1 MAADN
6 KQIAQ
11 VSKNGIISLLLLLLG
26 YGVMAQS
33 APTDDSMLLRR
44 IYDESLLHSEAY
56 HNLQEL
62 TTTIGERL
70 TGTPQA
76 TQTIEWG
83 RTLLKKAGADSVY
96 LQKVWVPR
104 WNRGKI
110 ASASV
115 PYKDNTMQ
123 LNICALGGSI
133 GTNGRLTAPVIEI
146 RSWRQLDSL
155 PAKDVRGKIVF
166 FNRPMDPRII
176 EPFTAYLE
184 AVDQRN
190 TGAVAAA
197 RKGAIATIVRS
208 LTLSK
213 DDLPHTG
220 AVSYDSS
227 VAMIPAAA
235 VSTNGADWLS
245 KALIQKPELRLSL
258 ELDCQRLT
266 DVASANV
273 IAEIKGTVA
282 PNEVVTIGAHIDSW
296 DLSESASDDGA
307 GLVQV
312 IDALRILR
320 TVLPHPAR
328 TIRIILYINEENG
341 NRGGLQY
348 AAWARQ
354 SREQHLAVFETDA
367 GGFFPHGFR
376 IDAAPEIMAIFKN
389 RSTLFRPYKADGLTP
404 QHRGV
409 DIGPMKGIAKAVISL
424 DCDDQRLFDI
434 HHSAADTFDKVSKRE
449 LELGAAALAGM
460 AALTSEHGLD
470 VPAPFSNIR
479 SARQTFFV
487 AGQIGIN
494 EGRGKKTSF
503 KEETTQA
510 LTNVQQAL
518 ASAGLTLGDVVNVT
532 VYLREIKQLNDFN
545 EVYRTFFSAPYP
557 ARTLVQVDK
566 LVKDAAVEIS
576 VVAGN

>member
-1 MAADN
+1 MAADS
-6 KQIAQ
+6 KQLTKNNI
-11 VSKNGIISLLLLLLG
+11 VSLFLLLMG
-26 YGVMAQS
+26 HWVMAQS
-33 APTDDSMLLRR
+33 VPSDDSLLLRR

-56 HNLQEL
+56 HHLQEL
-62 TTTIGERL
+62 TTKIGARL

-76 TQTIEWG
+76 AQTIEWG
-83 RTLLKKAGADSVY
+83 MALLKKAGADSVY
-96 LQKVWVPR
+96 LQKVQVPR
-104 WNRGKI
+104 WSRGKI

-115 PYKDNTMQ
+115 PYNGSTTQ
-123 LNICALGGSI
+123 LHICALGGSV

-155 PAKDVRGKIVF
+155 PAKDVHGRIIF

-176 EPFTAYLE
+176 NPFTAYLE

-190 TGAVAAA
+190 TGAVVAA
-197 RKGAIATIVRS
+197 RKGAIAAIVRS
-208 LTLSK
+208 LTLSQ

-220 AVSYDSS
+220 AVTYDST
-227 VAMIPAAA
+227 VTMIPAVA

-245 KALIQKPELRLSL
+245 KVLAQTPALRLSL

-266 DVASANV
+266 DTTSANV
-273 IAEIKGTVA
+273 IAEIKGTIV
-282 PNEVVTIGAHIDSW
+282 PKEVVTIGAHIDSW

-348 AAWARQ
+348 AEWARH
-354 SREQHLAVFETDA
+354 SGEQHLAVFETDA

-376 IDAAPEIMAIFKN
+376 IDAAPEIMSIFKN
-389 RSTLFRPYKADGLTP
+389 WSELFRPYKANDLTP

-434 HHSAADTFDKVSKRE
+434 HHSAADTFDKISKRE

-460 AALTSEHGLD
+460 AALTSEHGLNI
-470 VPAPFSNIR
+470 PAPFSNIR
-479 SARQTFFV
+479 STKRTFFV
-487 AGQIGIN
+487 AGQIGVN
-494 EGRGKKTSF
+494 ESNGKKVNF
-503 KEETTQA
+503 KEETKQA
-510 LTNVQQAL
+510 LTNVQHAL
-518 ASAGLTLGDVVNVT
+518 TSAGLTLADVVNVT
-532 VYLREIKQLNDFN
+532 VYLRDINQLSDFN
-545 EVYRTFFSAPYP
+545 EVYRTFFSSPYP
-557 ARTLVQVDK
+557 ARTLVEVNR

-576 VVAGN
+576 VVAGE

>member
-1 MAADN
+1 MAADS
-6 KQIAQ
+6 KQLTKINI
-11 VSKNGIISLLLLLLG
+11 VSLFLLLMG
-26 YGVMAQS
+26 HWGMAQS
-33 APTDDSMLLRR
+33 APPDDSLLLRR

-62 TTTIGERL
+62 TTKIGARL

-76 TQTIEWG
+76 AQTIAWG
-83 RTLLKKAGADSVY
+83 KTLLRKAGADSVY

-104 WNRGKI
+104 WSRGKI

-115 PYKDNTMQ
+115 SYNGNTTQ
-123 LNICALGGSI
+123 LNICALGGAV

-155 PAKDVRGKIVF
+155 PAKDIEGKIVF
-166 FNRPMDPRII
+166 FNRPMDPRVIS
-176 EPFTAYLE
+176 PFTAYLE

-197 RKGAIATIVRS
+197 RKGAIAAIVRS
-208 LTLSK
+208 LTLSQ

-220 AVSYDSS
+220 AVTYDSA
-227 VAMIPAAA
+227 VTMIPAVAI
-235 VSTNGADWLS
+235 STNGADWLS
-245 KALIQKPELRLSL
+245 KALTQTPALRLSL

-266 DVASANV
+266 DITSANV

-282 PNEVVTIGAHIDSW
+282 PQEIVTIGAHIDSW
-296 DLSESASDDGA
+296 DLSESAGDNGA

-348 AAWARQ
+348 AEWAKH
-354 SREQHLAVFETDA
+354 SGEQHLAVFETDA

-376 IDAAPEIMAIFKN
+376 IDAAPEIMSVFSNWSELFK
-389 RSTLFRPYKADGLTP
+389 PYKANDLTP

-434 HHSAADTFDKVSKRE
+434 HHSAADTFDKISKRE

-460 AALTSEHGLD
+460 AALTSEHGLHL
-470 VPAPFSNIR
+470 PAPFSNIR
-479 SARQTFFV
+479 SAKRTFFV
-487 AGQIGIN
+487 AGQIGVSDGN
-494 EGRGKKTSF
+494 GKRISF
-503 KEETTQA
+503 REETKQA
-510 LTNVQQAL
+510 LTNVQHAL
-518 ASAGLTLGDVVNVT
+518 ASVGLTLRDVVNVT
-532 VYLREIKQLNDFN
+532 VYLRDINQVNDFN
-545 EVYRTFFSAPYP
+545 EVYRTFFSSPYP
-557 ARTLVQVDK
+557 ARTLVEVSK
-566 LVKDAAVEIS
+566 LVKDAAVEIA
-576 VVAGN
+576 VVAGE